1 MCVGEGMQ
9 KIFVSNI
16 CSWIPP
22 EEDLAAAPKLEFT
35 DAIFRRR
42 LSQLSKM
49 TIQVV
54 HDFFEAGI
62 DREIK
67 IVFSSKRGEIAREF
81 KINKTLIQDA
91 EILPASF
98 SLSTF
103 NAPIALATIS
113 ENLRGGYTAIYP
125 SQGNFSDAILAAAS
139 PILCRREKQI
149 AFVYAE
155 EFVPEFYEE
164 IFCEKNS
171 PLAFAALLSASS
183 QNSNLG
189 VQFNLED
196 LPKTPQEFLNYYGK
210 RTN

>member
-1 MCVGEGMQ
+1 
-9 KIFVSNI
+9 
-16 CSWIPP
+16 
-22 EEDLAAAPKLEFT
+22 
-35 DAIFRRR
+35 

-62 DREIK
+62 DRGIK

-113 ENLRGGYTAIYP
+113 ENLRGGYTAVYP
-125 SQGNFSDAILAAAS
+125 SHGNFSDAILAAVS
-139 PILCRREKQI
+139 PILCGCEKQI

-164 IFCEKNS
+164 IFNENNS
-171 PLAFAALLSASS
+171 PLAFAALFSASS

-189 VQFNLED
+189 VQFDLED
-196 LPKTPQEFLNYYGK
+196 LPKSPQEFLNYYGK